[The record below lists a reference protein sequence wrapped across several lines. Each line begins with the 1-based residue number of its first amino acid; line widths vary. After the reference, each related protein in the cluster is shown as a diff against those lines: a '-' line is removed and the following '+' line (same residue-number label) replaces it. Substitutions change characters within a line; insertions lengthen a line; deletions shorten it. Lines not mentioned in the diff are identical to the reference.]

1 MDAESEGEESGGS
14 KDVWIVVVEDGS
26 KIGTISLGPVEA
38 LFEGA
43 GVSIAAADDG
53 KAFAEEAPRIAIA
66 GVSISL

>member
-14 KDVWIVVVEDGS
+14 IDVWIVVEDGS
-26 KIGTISLGPVEA
+26 KIGTISLGPTET

-43 GVSIAAADDG
+43 GVSSAAADDG

-66 GVSISL
+66 GVSISR